1 MDYSGVTE
9 TVGDH
14 VTREALSMLY
24 TRYAFARTLCEGRD
38 VLEVACGG
46 GQGLGY
52 LASRARR
59 VVGGDLTES
68 LMAQAERHYGGR
80 IPLVRLDAHGLPF
93 RSESFESVLL
103 YEALYYLAE
112 ADRFLD
118 EASRVLVRRG
128 YLVISTVNREWP
140 DFNPSPLSTRYF
152 SGAELL
158 ALLRDRG
165 FRAEIY
171 GAFPVIRGSPNQKTV
186 SAIRRA
192 AVRLHLVPRTMR
204 GKELLK
210 RVFLGSLEPFPAE
223 VVETTAPYCAPLR
236 LRPRD
241 PAGRGERLAD
251 EARQPGLP
259 VGRSRRGCRQKD
271 RKSLH

>member
-80 IPLVRLDAHGLPF
+80 IPLVRLDAHGLLF
-93 RSESFESVLL
+93 
-103 YEALYYLAE
+103 
-112 ADRFLD
+112 
-118 EASRVLVRRG
+118 
-128 YLVISTVNREWP
+128 
-140 DFNPSPLSTRYF
+140 
-152 SGAELL
+152 
-158 ALLRDRG
+158 
-165 FRAEIY
+165 
-171 GAFPVIRGSPNQKTV
+171 
-186 SAIRRA
+186 
-192 AVRLHLVPRTMR
+192 
-204 GKELLK
+204 
-210 RVFLGSLEPFPAE
+210 
-223 VVETTAPYCAPLR
+223 
-236 LRPRD
+236 
-241 PAGRGERLAD
+241 
-251 EARQPGLP
+251 
-259 VGRSRRGCRQKD
+259 
-271 RKSLH
+271 